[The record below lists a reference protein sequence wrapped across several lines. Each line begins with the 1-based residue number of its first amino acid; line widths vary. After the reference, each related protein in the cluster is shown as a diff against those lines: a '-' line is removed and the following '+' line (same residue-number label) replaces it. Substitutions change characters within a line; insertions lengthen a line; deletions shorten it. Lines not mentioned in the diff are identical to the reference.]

1 MINWAII
8 GTGGVANEFCKQF
21 NKEKANIYAVYS
33 RKLEKGKDFSEKYS
47 IDNVYDNYDELLQD
61 ENINIIYIATPH
73 NTHYRYIKDALE
85 AGKNVLAEKVIVLNS
100 KQLMTC
106 VDLAREKGL
115 FLAEGMT
122 IHYMP
127 LYREIKEWISNKNLG
142 PLKMI
147 QANFGSY
154 KNFNERYFFKKE
166 LAGGALFDIG
176 VYAFNLVRYFLSSKP
191 TEIKTLVNLHE
202 TGVDESSAIILK
214 NKENELATISLTFRA
229 KMPKRVVIAYEEGYV
244 EIDQYPQADEA
255 NMYITSGGKETLKL
269 GNGNERFKYEM
280 ETISEALENSKQN
293 DLLEYTIDVIEIM
306 DEVRNV
312 WGLKYDEE
320 I

>member
-1 MINWAII
+1 M
-8 GTGGVANEFCKQF
+8 ANL
-21 NKEKANIYAVYS
+21 YAVFS
-33 RKLEKGKDFSEKYS
+33 REIEKGKEFAEKYS
-47 IDNVYDNYDELLQD
+47 IEKVYDDYNTLLLDEEID
-61 ENINIIYIATPH
+61 IIYIATPH
-73 NTHYRYIKDALE
+73 NTHYKYIKSALE
-85 AGKNVLAEKVIVLNS
+85 SNKNVLAEKVIVLNS
-100 KQLMTC
+100 EQLNTC
-106 VDLAREKGL
+106 VNLAKEKNL

-127 LYREIKEWISNKNLG
+127 VYRKIKEWLSEKNLG

-154 KNFNERYFFKKE
+154 KNVNERYFFKKD

-176 VYAFNLVRYFLSSKP
+176 VYALNLVRYFLSSKP

-214 NKENELATISLTFRA
+214 NKENELATVSLTFRA

-255 NMYITSGGKETLKL
+255 TIYLTEGGKESLKL
-269 GNGNERFKYEM
+269 GDGNYRFKYEM
-280 ETISEALENSKQN
+280 EIISDALENSKQN
-293 DLLEYTIDVIEIM
+293 SLLEYTIDVLEIM
-306 DEVRNV
+306 DKVRDV
-312 WGLKYDEE
+312 WGLKYDDEK
-320 I
+320 